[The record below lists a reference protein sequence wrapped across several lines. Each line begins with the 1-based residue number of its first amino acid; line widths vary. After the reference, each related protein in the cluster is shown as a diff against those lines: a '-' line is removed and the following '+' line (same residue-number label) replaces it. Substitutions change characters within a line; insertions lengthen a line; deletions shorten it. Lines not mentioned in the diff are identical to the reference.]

1 MVANG
6 DTTGRSCLGL
16 IDAICQNISE
26 NKLVNNRYNLGWK
39 LFNNMIGTKWLT
51 PVLILSLAL
60 VSPGFGSSTD
70 KAPAKLQV
78 NRGTLVNFV
87 KSLIIP
93 GWGQLSSG
101 NNIRA
106 ITFLTAEVAGFYG
119 YRVNYAD
126 GEDLEATFKLFADEY
141 WDYRVW
147 VTSNYV
153 DDNGQRR
160 ACGGN
165 LRTHQ
170 MPTIGDIDGDGI
182 EDPLKDHHFYEN
194 IGKYPEFSCGWD
206 DYIDGGIGYDYDEDE
221 DKHKAEYIDMR
232 TRSNELYR
240 NAQVAGTLI
249 MVNHLVSAFDAAF
262 GTDITRIESSNYTG
276 KLYINP
282 LNAVNSIALE
292 VKF

>member
-1 MVANG
+1 M
-6 DTTGRSCLGL
+6 
-16 IDAICQNISE
+16 
-26 NKLVNNRYNLGWK
+26 NNRHNKVWNF
-39 LFNNMIGTKWLT
+39 FNTVVGPKWLT
-51 PVLILSLAL
+51 LAL
-60 VSPGFGSSTD
+60 VFSLMLVNPGFGSATD
-70 KAPAKLQV
+70 KEPAKLQV
-78 NRGTLVNFV
+78 DRGMLVNFV

-93 GWGQLSSG
+93 GWGQMSSG
-101 NNIRA
+101 HNIRA
-106 ITFLTAEVAGFYG
+106 ITFLTAEVASIYG

-147 VTSNYV
+147 SLN
-153 DDNGQRR
+153 DDGET
-160 ACGGN
+160 ACGN

-221 DKHKAEYIDMR
+221 DKHKAEYIHMR

-240 NAQVAGTLI
+240 NAQVSGTLI